1 MTGTKSKTKKVAI
14 ALQGGGSWGAFSWG
28 VLDRLLAEPDI
39 EITDICGTSA
49 GALNGS
55 IVSYAMNSA
64 NSYEEGAKQARE
76 DLRRFWNKVA
86 DQNHE
91 LMSLLSVLQGGNPFA
106 AFRDPVRDP
115 NLPALTW
122 MQHSKTFM
130 EANPFMRFSG
140 LTATFNR
147 AVEGTATMKLRRIIR
162 EFIPSYDVIREG
174 KRLKLHV
181 NGAEFNADGFKNRNF
196 SGKDLSIDAAMASAT
211 LKGLFEPVEIDG
223 KFYFDG
229 AYSQNPPTGALSD
242 QPKKT
247 RKFDD
252 IIWVMANPPKGK
264 ITPRKQDDI
273 PAQELAESAELVLH
287 HAYDELAYNV
297 AHEKKS
303 DARSHLIFFKSPHHY
318 NQTSKQNTEAAFLKY
333 LYEEGVQA
341 AENFIKAHKKD
352 LGKRSSVDMKAVA
365 REARTRKQ
373 DTLWPKP

>member
-1 MTGTKSKTKKVAI
+1 MTGTNPKTKKVAL
-14 ALQGGGSWGAFSWG
+14 ALQGGGSWGAFAWG

-64 NSYEEGAKQARE
+64 PNYQEGAAQARK
-76 DLRRFWNKVA
+76 DLRRFWTNVA

-106 AFRDPVRDP
+106 SFRDPVRDP

-122 MQHSKTFM
+122 MQHSKAFM
-130 EANPFMRFSG
+130 DSNPFMLFSG

-147 AVEGTATMKLRRIIR
+147 AVEGTATKKLRRIIR

-181 NGAEFNADGFKNRNF
+181 NAAELTPNGFKNRNF

-223 KFYFDG
+223 KYYFDG
-229 AYSQNPPTGALSD
+229 AYAQNPPVGALSEQSAKD
-242 QPKKT
+242 RQ
-247 RKFDD
+247 FDD
-252 IIWVMANPPKGK
+252 VIWIMANPPKGPIK
-264 ITPRKQDDI
+264 PRPQSSISAK
-273 PAQELAESAELVLH
+273 ELAESADLVLH
-287 HAYDELAYNV
+287 HSYDELAYNL
-297 AHEKKS
+297 ATEKKG
-303 DARSHLIFFKSPHHY
+303 DAHSHLIFFKSPHHY
-318 NQTSKQNTEAAFLKY
+318 NQTSKQNTETAFLEY
-333 LYEEGVQA
+333 LYEEGVKA
-341 AENFIKAHKKD
+341 AEDFIKAHKQD
-352 LGKRSSVDMKAVA
+352 LGKRSSVDMKAIE
-365 REARTRKQ
+365 REARTRKK